1 MQCRTI
7 NFNYSLKLNFL
18 LQIMQIYGENFTLQ
32 QFVKKIVQAI
42 TKIFLYKTAL
52 LIALFLQ

>member
-7 NFNYSLKLNFL
+7 NFNSLLKLNFL

-32 QFVKKIVQAI
+32 QFIKKIVQAI